1 MRIEA
6 LREELR
12 QPGARTGVGVWL
24 MPMAY
29 LGREEA
35 IAARLDVQAMDA
47 PQSYLAYLETRSA
60 GASFSGLTQVD
71 GYQKLVAWL
80 HSLAHGQHHRDC
92 LLVHTLDL
100 LLLALEASE
109 RDQFWRD
116 ALQGLPYPPT
126 KLILAVP
133 EKGTDLFPFPLRRRY
148 PALIAEGPYD

>member
-6 LREELR
+6 LRDELR

-35 IAARLDVQAMDA
+35 IAARLNVQALDA
-47 PQSYLAYLETRSA
+47 RLAYLATRPA

-71 GYQKLVAWL
+71 GYQKLVALL
-80 HSLAHGQHHRDC
+80 HSLAHGQYHRDC

-109 RDQFWRD
+109 RVHFWRD

-126 KLILAVP
+126 KLILAIP
-133 EKGTDLFPFPLRRRY
+133 EKGTDLLPFPLRRRY

>member
-1 MRIEA
+1 MRIES
-6 LREELR
+6 LRDELR
-12 QPGARTGVGVWL
+12 QPGARIGVGVWL

-47 PQSYLAYLETRSA
+47 RQAYLATRPH

-71 GYQKLVAWL
+71 GYQKLVAL
-80 HSLAHGQHHRDC
+80 LRSLAHSQYHRNC

-126 KLILAVP
+126 KLILVIP
-133 EKGTDLFPFPLRRRY
+133 EKGTDLLPFPLRRRY